1 MHIAQFTAVLDI
13 LYCIELN
20 LETLISG
27 RLKYWRCRES
37 QFVEEMQKL
46 FHDSVNLRRG
56 WAGAGPL
63 DTPQP
68 LVLQKVPSEGS

>member
-27 RLKYWRCRES
+27 RLKY
-37 QFVEEMQKL
+37 
-46 FHDSVNLRRG
+46 
-56 WAGAGPL
+56 
-63 DTPQP
+63 
-68 LVLQKVPSEGS
+68 

>member
-27 RLKYWRCRES
+27 RLKYWHCRES

-63 DTPQP
+63 AGHTAIDYCQ
-68 LVLQKVPSEGS
+68 